1 MNTRRDALQTICF
14 PNINKALRN
23 ILLTIQN
30 LLRSNIK
37 TNIANSTRTSRL
49 VALSVYLSVIKA
61 FTLALILIAPNKI
74 AAADSRLIMVTSD
87 HCSYCQAWELDVG
100 AVYDKSPYAPTLP
113 LTRVDIGS
121 KKLEDV
127 TFQKPVVGTPTF
139 LIIHNGQEI
148 DRQNGYIGAEMFWW
162 WLSEYAAE

>member
-1 MNTRRDALQTICF
+1 MNTGRDALQTICF
-14 PNINKALRN
+14 PNNYRALRK

-37 TNIANSTRTSRL
+37 ANIVNSTRTSRL
-49 VALSVYLSVIKA
+49 VALSLYLSLIKA
-61 FTLALILIAPNKI
+61 VTLALTLIAPNKI

-100 AVYDKSPYAPTLP
+100 AVYDKSPYARTLP

>member
-1 MNTRRDALQTICF
+1 MNTGRDALQTICF
-14 PNINKALRN
+14 PKNNKTVRN

-30 LLRSNIK
+30 LRRSNIK
-37 TNIANSTRTSRL
+37 TNIVNSTRTGRL
-49 VALSVYLSVIKA
+49 VALSAYLSLIKA
-61 FTLALILIAPNKI
+61 FTLALTLIAPNKI

-113 LTRVDIGS
+113 LTRVDIGNV
-121 KKLEDV
+121 KPENV
-127 TFQKPVVGTPTF
+127 TFQKPIVGTPTF

-148 DRQNGYIGAEMFWW
+148 ARQNGYTGAEMFWW

>member
-1 MNTRRDALQTICF
+1 M
-14 PNINKALRN
+14 
-23 ILLTIQN
+23 
-30 LLRSNIK
+30 
-37 TNIANSTRTSRL
+37 
-49 VALSVYLSVIKA
+49 
-61 FTLALILIAPNKI
+61 
-74 AAADSRLIMVTSD
+74 TSD

-121 KKLEDV
+121 KKLGDV

>member
-1 MNTRRDALQTICF
+1 MNTGRDALQTICF
-14 PNINKALRN
+14 PKNNKAVRN

-30 LLRSNIK
+30 LRRSNIK
-37 TNIANSTRTSRL
+37 TNIVNSTRTGRL
-49 VALSVYLSVIKA
+49 VALSAYLSLMKA
-61 FTLALILIAPNKI
+61 FTLALTLIAPNKI
-74 AAADSRLIMVTSD
+74 AVADGRLIMVTSD

-121 KKLEDV
+121 KKPEDV
-127 TFQKPVVGTPTF
+127 IFQKPVVGTPTF
-139 LIIHNGQEI
+139 LIIHNGQEV

>member
-1 MNTRRDALQTICF
+1 MNTGRDALQTICF
-14 PNINKALRN
+14 PKNNKAVRN

-30 LLRSNIK
+30 LRPSNIK
-37 TNIANSTRTSRL
+37 TNNINPTQTGRL
-49 VALSVYLSVIKA
+49 VALSAYLSLIKA
-61 FTLALILIAPNKI
+61 FTLALTLIAPNKI
-74 AAADSRLIMVTSD
+74 AAADGRLIMVTSD

-121 KKLEDV
+121 KKPEDV
-127 TFQKPVVGTPTF
+127 IFQKPVVGTPTF
-139 LIIHNGQEI
+139 LIIHNGQEV

>member
-1 MNTRRDALQTICF
+1 MNTGRDALQTICF
-14 PNINKALRN
+14 PNNSKALRN

-100 AVYDKSPYAPTLP
+100 AVYDKSPYARTLP

-148 DRQNGYIGAEMFWW
+148 DRQNGYIGEEMFWW

>member
-1 MNTRRDALQTICF
+1 MNTGRDALQTICF
-14 PNINKALRN
+14 PNTNKALRN

-49 VALSVYLSVIKA
+49 MALSVYLSLIKA
-61 FTLALILIAPNKI
+61 FTLALTLIAPNKI

-100 AVYDKSPYAPTLP
+100 SVYDKSSYATTLP
-113 LTRVDIGS
+113 LTRVEIGS
-121 KKLEDV
+121 KMPRGVAL
-127 TFQKPVVGTPTF
+127 QKPVVGTPTF

-148 DRQNGYIGAEMFWW
+148 NRQNGYSGGEMFWW

>member
-1 MNTRRDALQTICF
+1 MNTGRDALQTICF
-14 PNINKALRN
+14 PNNSKALRN

-37 TNIANSTRTSRL
+37 TNIVNSTRTSRL
-49 VALSVYLSVIKA
+49 VALSVYLSLIKA
-61 FTLALILIAPNKI
+61 FTLALTLIAPNKI

-100 AVYDKSPYAPTLP
+100 AVYDKSPYARTLP

-148 DRQNGYIGAEMFWW
+148 DRQNGYIGEEMFWW